1 MKRFS
6 WLLACVVLACTP
18 EVSKPARFVA
28 RHDALSSGVVISE
41 VYGGAAGTG
50 ATYRHDF
57 VELFNRGTAP
67 VDVSGWSV
75 QYTSDTGGSWQPTSL
90 ATFAGPLQPGQ
101 YLLVRMATG
110 STGAALPAHDV
121 SGATAM
127 SGTAGKV
134 ALVNS
139 MTGLNGTCPS
149 SASIVDLVGY
159 GTAANCSEGG
169 PTANTSPTTS
179 VSRIGNGCTETDSNG
194 NDFIV
199 SGPTPQGSSVI
210 VPCGTQPPVDA
221 GTPGDGGT
229 TPVDAGV
236 VTLPDA
242 GCTVIT
248 NWPSGVIRGGYVA
261 ADETAF
267 GEREAVQA
275 DGGTDVLTLE
285 AYFGG
290 GLTLAAMRTFN
301 SSTRYANCELCALM
315 STGCDSAGTCAK
327 DFFGQAG
334 SAIVT
339 TATQNEATGQFVGS
353 ISSVRFVEWDFVND
367 QRVTGG
373 ECIDVVSTTID
384 VFWDPPIGGGGG
396 GSTGGGGGAVTGGGS
411 GGGSGGGATGGG
423 SGGGTMEA
431 DAGTGGGGGKLGGSS
446 GCGCT
451 SGGEGSLALLV
462 LGALARRRRRSA
474 R

>member
-1 MKRFS
+1 MKRS
-6 WLLACVVLACTP
+6 SCLLVCVALACAP
-18 EVSKPARFVA
+18 ELSKPSGFAA

-41 VYGGAAGTG
+41 VYGGAAGSS

-90 ATFAGPLQPGQ
+90 AGFAGPLQPGQ

-110 STGAALPAHDV
+110 GTGTALPAHDV

-134 ALVNS
+134 ALVNT

-149 SASIVDLVGY
+149 SSSIVDLVGY

-179 VSRIGNGCTETDSNG
+179 VSRIANGCTETDSNST
-194 NDFIV
+194 DFIV
-199 SGPTPQGSSVI
+199 SGPTPQGSSVT
-210 VPCGTQPPVDA
+210 VPCGTMPPIDAGMPPMDA
-221 GTPGDGGT
+221 GT
-229 TPVDAGV
+229 
-236 VTLPDA
+236 TLPDA

-261 ADETAF
+261 AKQTTF
-267 GEREAVQA
+267 GEREAIQA
-275 DGGTDVLTLE
+275 DGGIDVLRVE
-285 AYFGG
+285 AYAGA
-290 GLTLAAMRTFN
+290 GLTLPATRTFN
-301 SSTRYANCELCALM
+301 SATRYASCELCAML
-315 STGCDSAGTCAK
+315 STGCDSAGVCAK

-334 SAIVT
+334 SATVT
-339 TATQNEATGQFVGS
+339 TAARNEATGQFVGS
-353 ISSVRFVEWDFVND
+353 LSSVRFIEWDFMSD
-367 QRVTGG
+367 QRVARG
-373 ECIDVVSTTID
+373 ECVDVVSTTID
-384 VFWDPPIGGGGG
+384 VFWDPPTGGGGG
-396 GSTGGGGGAVTGGGS
+396 GMTGGGTGGGTVTGGGS
-411 GGGSGGGATGGG
+411 GTGGGATGGG
-423 SGGGTMEA
+423 SDGGMMEV
-431 DAGTGGGGGKLGGSS
+431 DAGTGGGGGSGKLGGMS

-451 SGGEGSLALLV
+451 GGGEGLPGLLM
-462 LGALARRRRRSA
+462 LGALALRRRSA